1 MAGVLQ
7 VNRLRAMKGTS
18 EKGDNRP
25 SSGSS
30 SSSKSSQRK
39 EKEKKDTGPTKDE
52 LIEANTELS
61 AEVEEL
67 STENQ
72 VLKATISSVIDK
84 LIENAK
90 IKGVKIP
97 QVLDQPN
104 VAEIPADVLVNFA
117 EKLTAESRKSDTMEF
132 RVEELETRITHLNF
146 ELAKLLRSRVN
157 VENGLDELINDC
169 TSFDE
174 TQKKARD
181 LWRDIRKC

>member
-117 EKLTAESRKSDTMEF
+117 EKLTAESRKNDTMEF

-157 VENGLDELINDC
+157 MENGLDELINDC

-174 TQKKARD
+174 VQKKARD